1 MAELK
6 EGNKAPDFT
15 AIDQDGK
22 KVKLSSFKGKKNL
35 VLYFYPKDMTPGCTT
50 QACDFR
56 DQHKKFKNTAII
68 GVSIDSTERHQKFI
82 EKYDLPFTLIADT
95 DKKVAQKY
103 RVWQEK
109 KLYGKTFM
117 GIVRTTFIIDKT
129 GTIRKI
135 FPKVK
140 VKTHIEEVLS
150 VLKGIYPSFLLAIN
164 FSICFMV
171 LGILLERFIHPCDVM
186 TRLSSMRIPIFSS

>member
-1 MAELK
+1 MAEIK

-15 AIDQDGK
+15 AIDQDGE
-22 KVKLSSFKGKKNL
+22 KVKLSVFRGKKNV

-56 DQHKKFKNTAII
+56 DKHKKFKNTVIL

-82 EKYDLPFTLIADT
+82 AKYDLPFTLIADI
-95 DKKVAQKY
+95 DKKVVQKY
-103 RVWQEK
+103 GIWQEK

-117 GIVRTTFIIDKT
+117 GIVRTTFIIDKN
-129 GTIRKI
+129 GTIQKI

-140 VKTHIEEVLS
+140 VKTHIEDVLS
-150 VLKGIYPSFLLAIN
+150 ALKE
-164 FSICFMV
+164 V
-171 LGILLERFIHPCDVM
+171 
-186 TRLSSMRIPIFSS
+186 

>member
-6 EGNKAPDFT
+6 EGKKAPDFT

-22 KVKLSSFKGKKNL
+22 KVKLSSFKGKKNV

-56 DQHKKFKNTAII
+56 DQYKNFKNTVIL
-68 GVSIDSTERHQKFI
+68 GVSIDSAERHQKFI
-82 EKYDLPFTLIADT
+82 AKYDLPFTLLADT
-95 DKKVAQKY
+95 DKKVVKKY
-103 RVWQEK
+103 GIWQEK

-117 GIVRTTFIIDKT
+117 GIVRTTFIVDKT
-129 GTIRKI
+129 GTIQKI

-140 VKTHIEEVLS
+140 VKTHIEEVLAT
-150 VLKGIYPSFLLAIN
+150 LKE
-164 FSICFMV
+164 V
-171 LGILLERFIHPCDVM
+171 
-186 TRLSSMRIPIFSS
+186 

>member
-22 KVKLSSFKGKKNL
+22 RFKLSSFKGKKNL

-56 DQHKKFKNTAII
+56 DQHKNFKNTAII

-95 DKKVAQKY
+95 DKKVVQKY

-140 VKTHIEEVLS
+140 VKNHIEEVLS
-150 VLKGIYPSFLLAIN
+150 VLKGI
-164 FSICFMV
+164 
-171 LGILLERFIHPCDVM
+171 
-186 TRLSSMRIPIFSS
+186 

>member
-15 AIDQDGK
+15 AIDQDGNE
-22 KVKLSSFKGKKNL
+22 VKLSSFRSKKNV

-56 DQHKKFKNTAII
+56 DQYKNFKDTTVM
-68 GVSIDSTERHQKFI
+68 GVSLDSTERHQKFI
-82 EKYDLPFTLIADT
+82 EKYNLPFTLLADI
-95 DKKVAQKY
+95 DKNLVQKY
-103 RVWQEK
+103 GVWQEK

-129 GTIRKI
+129 GTLRKI

-150 VLKGIYPSFLLAIN
+150 ALKEI
-164 FSICFMV
+164 
-171 LGILLERFIHPCDVM
+171 
-186 TRLSSMRIPIFSS
+186 

>member
-95 DKKVAQKY
+95 DKKW
-103 RVWQEK
+103 RRNIES
-109 KLYGKTFM
+109 G
-117 GIVRTTFIIDKT
+117 
-129 GTIRKI
+129 RK
-135 FPKVK
+135 
-140 VKTHIEEVLS
+140 
-150 VLKGIYPSFLLAIN
+150 
-164 FSICFMV
+164 
-171 LGILLERFIHPCDVM
+171 R
-186 TRLSSMRIPIFSS
+186 SSMGKPLWVLFEPPSSLTRQVRSEKYSPRLK

>member
-1 MAELK
+1 MAEIK

-15 AIDQDGK
+15 AIDQDGE
-22 KVKLSSFKGKKNL
+22 KVKLSSFRGENNV

-56 DQHKKFKNTAII
+56 DQHKNFKNTVIL

-82 EKYDLPFTLIADT
+82 AKYDLPFTLIADI
-95 DKKVAQKY
+95 DKKVVQKY
-103 RVWQEK
+103 GIWQEK

-117 GIVRTTFIIDKT
+117 GIVRTTFIIDKN
-129 GTIRKI
+129 GTIQKI

-140 VKTHIEEVLS
+140 VKTHIEDVLS
-150 VLKGIYPSFLLAIN
+150 ALKEI
-164 FSICFMV
+164 
-171 LGILLERFIHPCDVM
+171 
-186 TRLSSMRIPIFSS
+186 

>member
-1 MAELK
+1 MAEIK

-15 AIDQDGK
+15 AIDQEGE
-22 KVKLSSFKGKKNL
+22 KVILSSFRGEKNV

-56 DQHKKFKNTAII
+56 DQHKKFKNTVIL

-82 EKYDLPFTLIADT
+82 AKYDLPFTLIADI
-95 DKKVAQKY
+95 DKKVVQKY
-103 RVWQEK
+103 GIWQEK

-117 GIVRTTFIIDKT
+117 GIVRTTFIIDKN
-129 GTIRKI
+129 GTIQKI

-140 VKTHIEEVLS
+140 VKTHIEDVLS
-150 VLKGIYPSFLLAIN
+150 ALKEI
-164 FSICFMV
+164 
-171 LGILLERFIHPCDVM
+171 
-186 TRLSSMRIPIFSS
+186 